1 MATFMN
7 SFTWNQAPNEEFD
20 SLMPL
25 EQENVRKL
33 MAEGKLLHLFVA
45 EDNSGGWAVHS
56 GATLEEVLALVETMP
71 LRKFMTINI
80 KQLADM

>member
-7 SFTWNQAPNEEFD
+7 SFTWNQAPNDEFY

-33 MAEGKLLHLFVA
+33 MAEGKLLHIFVA

-56 GATLEEVLALVETMP
+56 GESLEEVAALVETMP
-71 LRKFMTINI
+71 LRKFMNINI
-80 KQLADM
+80 KQLAE

>member
-7 SFTWNQAPNEEFD
+7 SFTWNQAPNDEFY

-25 EQENVRKL
+25 EQENVRQL

-56 GATLEEVLALVETMP
+56 GESLEEVRALVDRMP
-71 LRKFMTINI
+71 LRSFMNVDL
-80 KQLADM
+80 KQLAD